1 MKFEYKIKGTTLNE
15 HDMICIKNYYEQR
28 STAEYLV
35 DKYGFDEEKAM
46 HLAFM
51 VRELM
56 DDFGCDEDIAIET
69 VFQKE
74 GIEIDID
81 EEEED

>member
-1 MKFEYKIKGTTLNE
+1 MEFKYEIKGVTLDVG
-15 HDMICIKNYYEQR
+15 DMICIKNYYEQR
-28 STAEYLV
+28 GTAEYLV
-35 DKYGFDEEKAM
+35 DNYGLDEEKAM

-56 DDFGCDEDIAIET
+56 DDYGCDEDMAIET

-74 GIEIDID
+74 GIEMDID
-81 EEEED
+81 KEEED